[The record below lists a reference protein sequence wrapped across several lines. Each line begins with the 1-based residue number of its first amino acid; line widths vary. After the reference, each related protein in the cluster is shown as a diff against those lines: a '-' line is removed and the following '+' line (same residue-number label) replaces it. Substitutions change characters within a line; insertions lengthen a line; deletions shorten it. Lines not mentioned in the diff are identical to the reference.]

1 MQLGIQ
7 KVELHLLSTECMLP
21 QQRLAVGLS
30 LGSIVKQSNMNATA
44 SGVIVLLTS
53 SGIGG
58 A

>member
-1 MQLGIQ
+1 MQNGCCTSS
-7 KVELHLLSTECMLP
+7 VS
-21 QQRLAVGLS
+21 AVGLS

-44 SGVIVLLTS
+44 SALIAPLTS